1 MDGRVFSFKVWF
13 SERTFGLYWFIFE
26 KVVVPTFVLIQEN
39 SLRGRFRFVFDDA
52 TTYVTLNRFTK
63 RALFV

>member
-1 MDGRVFSFKVWF
+1 MLWF

-39 SLRGRFRFVFDDA
+39 SLMGRFRFVFDDV